1 MSNLLEMSLLAGI
14 ILIGL
19 LTVGVI
25 FSRLYRRSSKE
36 LSFVRTGLG
45 GQKVVM
51 DGGAIV
57 LPVFHECVNIN
68 MNTLKLEVSRAGAD
82 SLITLDRL
90 RVDAVAAFFVRVIPN
105 VEGVAN
111 AAQTLGQRT
120 MHPDSLKELVE
131 DKFVDA
137 LRAAAVSMS
146 MHQLLDKRADFIQAV
161 QNAVSEDLL
170 KNGLELESVSLTRLD
185 QTPIKF
191 FDPQNA
197 FDAEGLTKLTQQ
209 TQQRTRERNEIE
221 QDTSV
226 AIAKKNFE
234 ATQLKLDIEKEQT
247 FATLQQQQEVA
258 ARKAQQAAEV
268 ASVTAQRERE
278 AQQAKIEAE
287 RQVKEAEVEKNRA
300 IQQKQIEANRAL
312 QVAKID
318 QEKQT
323 TLADQDRLIS
333 VAEKSKA
340 QSESEKQANEARA
353 LAARAE
359 EQVKTAREVAV
370 AEREKQVAL
379 VVADQDAQQ
388 RAIGVRVSAE
398 AERDAAENHAQAI
411 RIKAEAQQVQ
421 YQVDANGIEMRN
433 AALNTLAAEQI
444 AMQIKMKLL
453 DVLPAIIEA
462 SVKPME
468 KIDGIKIVQVD
479 GLNRGAGGGSS
490 GGGTGSGIGGN
501 LAEQAVAAALTYR
514 AQQPILD
521 AVLGEIGLKGGD
533 LSGLAE
539 AVRQDFAPSPATAN
553 PATTGFN
560 SWNATQPPVKVNPP
574 DGRPTGGKPG
584 TET

>member
-1 MSNLLEMSLLAGI
+1 MNHLVETGILATI
-14 ILIGL
+14 ALFGL
-19 LTVGVI
+19 LTVGLV
-25 FSRLYRRSSKE
+25 FARLYRRSSKE
-36 LSFVRTGLG
+36 LAFVRTGLG

-90 RVDAVAAFFVRVIPN
+90 RVDAVAAFFVRVIPSI
-105 VEGVAN
+105 EGVAN

-185 QTPIKF
+185 QTPIKY
-191 FDPQNA
+191 FDAQNA

-209 TQQRTRERNEIE
+209 TQQRARERNEIE
-221 QDTSV
+221 QDTAV

-234 ATQLKLDIEKEQT
+234 ATQLKLTIEKGQT

-258 ARKAQQAAEV
+258 TRQVQQTAEV
-268 ASVTAQRERE
+268 ASITAQRERE
-278 AQQAKIEAE
+278 AQQAKIDAE

-300 IQQKQIEANRAL
+300 IQQRQIEATRDL
-312 QVAKID
+312 QVAKIE

-323 TLADQDRLIS
+323 TLADQERLIS

-340 QSESEKQANEARA
+340 QSEAEKQANEARA

-370 AEREKQVAL
+370 AEREKQIAL
-379 VVADQDAQQ
+379 VAADQEAQQ
-388 RAIGVRVSAE
+388 RAIGIRVAAE
-398 AERDAAENHAQAI
+398 AEKDAAENHAQAI
-411 RIKAEAQQVQ
+411 KIKAEAQQVQ
-421 YQVDANGIEMRN
+421 FQVDAKGIEMRN

-444 AMQIKMKLL
+444 AMQVKMKLL

-462 SVKPME
+462 SVKPLE

-479 GLNRGAGGGSS
+479 GLNRGAVGGSNGS
-490 GGGTGSGIGGN
+490 GGGGGN

-521 AVLGEIGLKGGD
+521 AVLGEIGMKGGD
-533 LSGLAE
+533 LKGLVE
-539 AVRQDFAPSPATAN
+539 AVRKDIAPNGAAGDS
-553 PATTGFN
+553 
-560 SWNATQPPVKVNPP
+560 
-574 DGRPTGGKPG
+574 
-584 TET
+584 

>member
-1 MSNLLEMSLLAGI
+1 MDNLLSIGVIALVLLS
-14 ILIGL
+14 GL
-19 LTVGVI
+19 LGIGFV

-36 LSFVRTGLG
+36 LAFVRTGLG

-68 MNTLKLEVSRAGAD
+68 MNTLKLEVARAGAD

-90 RVDAVAAFFVRVIPN
+90 RVDAVAAFFVRVIPS

-191 FDPQNA
+191 FDAQNA

-209 TQQRTRERNEIE
+209 TQQRAKERNEIE

-234 ATQLKLDIEKEQT
+234 ATQLKLTIEKDQT
-247 FATLQQQQEVA
+247 FATLHQQQEVA
-258 ARKAQQAAEV
+258 TRQAQQTAEV
-268 ASVTAQRERE
+268 ASITAQRERE
-278 AQQAKIEAE
+278 AQQAKIDAE
-287 RQVKEAEVEKNRA
+287 RLVQEAEVEKNRA
-300 IQQKQIEANRAL
+300 IRQRQIEADREV
-312 QVAKID
+312 QVAKIE
-318 QEKQT
+318 QEKRT
-323 TLADQDRLIS
+323 TLADQDKLIS
-333 VAEKSKA
+333 IAEKSKA
-340 QSESEKQANEARA
+340 QSEAEKQANEARA

-359 EQVKTAREVAV
+359 EQVKTAREVAI
-370 AEREKQVAL
+370 AEREKQIAL
-379 VVADQDAQQ
+379 VAADQDAQQ
-388 RAIGVRVSAE
+388 QAIGIRIAAE
-398 AERDAAENHAQAI
+398 AEKDAAENQAQAI
-411 RIKAEAQQVQ
+411 KIRAEAHQVQ
-421 YQVDANGIEMRN
+421 LQVEAKGIEMRN
-433 AALNTLAAEQI
+433 AALNTLAADQI
-444 AMQIKMKLL
+444 ALQVKMKLL
-453 DVLPAIIEA
+453 EALPGIIEA

-479 GLNRGAGGGSS
+479 GLNRSGGTSPGGAAAGAGIS
-490 GGGTGSGIGGN
+490 GASGGGN
-501 LAEQAVAAALTYR
+501 LAEQAVSAALAYR

-521 AVLGEIGLKGGD
+521 AILSEIGMKGGD
-533 LSGLAE
+533 LNGLVE
-539 AVRQDFAPSPATAN
+539 AVRQDIVT
-553 PATTGFN
+553 
-560 SWNATQPPVKVNPP
+560 PP
-574 DGRPTGGKPG
+574 RPN
-584 TET
+584 

>member
-1 MSNLLEMSLLAGI
+1 MNNMNNLLEMGVLAGI
-14 ILIGL
+14 VLIGL
-19 LTVGVI
+19 LTIGVI
-25 FSRLYRRSSKE
+25 FARLYRRSSKE
-36 LSFVRTGLG
+36 LAFVRTGLG

-185 QTPIKF
+185 QTPIKC
-191 FDPQNA
+191 FDAQNA

-209 TQQRTRERNEIE
+209 TQQRARERNEIE

-234 ATQLKLDIEKEQT
+234 ATQLKLNIEKEQT

-258 ARKAQQAAEV
+258 TRQAQQSAEV
-268 ASVTAQRERE
+268 ASITAQRERE
-278 AQQAKIEAE
+278 AQQAKIDAE

-300 IQQKQIEANRAL
+300 IQQRQIEATRDL
-312 QVAKID
+312 QVAKIE
-318 QEKQT
+318 QEKLT
-323 TLADQDRLIS
+323 TLADQERQIS
-333 VAEKSKA
+333 VAERSKA
-340 QSESEKQANEARA
+340 QSEAEKQANEARS

-388 RAIGVRVSAE
+388 RAIGVRVAAE
-398 AERDAAENHAQAI
+398 AEKDAAENHAHAI
-411 RIKAEAQQVQ
+411 KIKAEAQ
-421 YQVDANGIEMRN
+421 
-433 AALNTLAAEQI
+433 
-444 AMQIKMKLL
+444 
-453 DVLPAIIEA
+453 
-462 SVKPME
+462 
-468 KIDGIKIVQVD
+468 
-479 GLNRGAGGGSS
+479 
-490 GGGTGSGIGGN
+490 
-501 LAEQAVAAALTYR
+501 
-514 AQQPILD
+514 
-521 AVLGEIGLKGGD
+521 
-533 LSGLAE
+533 
-539 AVRQDFAPSPATAN
+539 
-553 PATTGFN
+553 
-560 SWNATQPPVKVNPP
+560 
-574 DGRPTGGKPG
+574 
-584 TET
+584 

>member
-1 MSNLLEMSLLAGI
+1 MEQLVSIAVLAGI
-14 ILIGL
+14 ALIGL
-19 LTVGVI
+19 LAIGLI

-36 LSFVRTGLG
+36 LAFVRTGLG

-68 MNTLKLEVSRAGAD
+68 MNTLKLEVARAGAD

-90 RVDAVAAFFVRVIPN
+90 RVDAVAAFFVRVIPS

-191 FDPQNA
+191 FDAQNA

-209 TQQRTRERNEIE
+209 TQQRAKERNEIE

-226 AIAKKNFE
+226 AIAQKNFE
-234 ATQLKLDIEKEQT
+234 ATQLKLTIEKDQT

-258 ARKAQQAAEV
+258 TRQAQQTAEV
-268 ASVTAQRERE
+268 ASITAQRERE
-278 AQQAKIEAE
+278 AQQAKIDAE
-287 RQVKEAEVEKNRA
+287 RLVQEAEVEKSRA
-300 IQQKQIEANRAL
+300 IRQRQIEADREV
-312 QVAKID
+312 QVAKIE
-318 QEKQT
+318 QEKRT
-323 TLADQDRLIS
+323 TLADQDKLIS
-333 VAEKSKA
+333 IAEKSKA
-340 QSESEKQANEARA
+340 QSEAEKQANEARA

-359 EQVKTAREVAV
+359 EQVKTAREVAI
-370 AEREKQVAL
+370 AEREKQIAL
-379 VVADQDAQQ
+379 VAADQEAQQ
-388 RAIGVRVSAE
+388 QAIGIRVTAE
-398 AERDAAENHAQAI
+398 AEKDAALNLAEAVK
-411 RIKAEAQQVQ
+411 IKAEAQQVQ
-421 YQVDANGIEMRN
+421 YSVEAKGIEMRN
-433 AALNTLAAEQI
+433 TALNTLDAGQI

-453 DVLPAIIEA
+453 EALPGIIEA

-468 KIDGIKIVQVD
+468 KIDGIKIIQVD
-479 GLNRGAGGGSS
+479 GLNRNGTGSATVTGGAGGN
-490 GGGTGSGIGGN
+490 GGN
-501 LAEQAVAAALTYR
+501 LAEQAVAAALAYR

-521 AVLGEIGLKGGD
+521 AVLGEIGMKGND
-533 LSGLAE
+533 LNGLVE
-539 AVRQDFAPSPATAN
+539 AVRSEIRPSTTSETATELVA
-553 PATTGFN
+553 
-560 SWNATQPPVKVNPP
+560 SSQ
-574 DGRPTGGKPG
+574 
-584 TET
+584 

>member
-1 MSNLLEMSLLAGI
+1 MEQLYGIGIAAFIVLLGLAV
-14 ILIGL
+14 
-19 LTVGVI
+19 VGMV
-25 FSRLYRRSSKE
+25 FARLYRRSSKE
-36 LSFVRTGLG
+36 LAFVRTGLG

-51 DGGAIV
+51 DGGAIM
-57 LPVFHECVNIN
+57 LPVFHEYVSIN
-68 MNTLKLEVSRAGAD
+68 MNTLKLEVSRSGTD

-90 RVDAVAAFFVRVIPN
+90 RVDAVAAFFVRVIPS

-185 QTPIKF
+185 QTPITF
-191 FDPQNA
+191 FNAQNA

-209 TQQRTRERNEIE
+209 TQQRAKERNEIE

-234 ATQLKLDIEKEQT
+234 ATQLKLTIEKDQT

-258 ARKAQQAAEV
+258 
-268 ASVTAQRERE
+268 TRE
-278 AQQAKIEAE
+278 AQQKAEIASITSQRTREASQAKIEAE
-287 RQVKEAEVEKNRA
+287 RQVKESEVEKDRA
-300 IQQKQIEANRAL
+300 IRQRQIEADQAV
-312 QVAKID
+312 QVAKIE

-340 QSESEKQANEARA
+340 QSDAEKQANEARA

-370 AEREKQVAL
+370 AEREKQIAL
-379 VVADQDAQQ
+379 VAAEQQAQQ
-388 RAIGVRVSAE
+388 QAIGVRVSAE
-398 AERDAAENHAQAI
+398 AEKDAAQNHAEAI
-411 RIKAEAQQVQ
+411 KIKAEAQQVQ
-421 YQVDANGIEMRN
+421 AQVEAKAIEMRN

-444 AMQIKMKLL
+444 ALQVKLKLL
-453 DVLPAIIEA
+453 ESLPAIIQA

-468 KIDGIKIVQVD
+468 KIDSIKIVQVD
-479 GLNRGAGGGSS
+479 GLNRGGAAADAS
-490 GGGTGSGIGGN
+490 GEPRSGGN
-501 LAEQAVAAALTYR
+501 LAEQAVSAALAYR
-514 AQQPILD
+514 AQQPVLD
-521 AVLGEIGLKGGD
+521 AVLQEIGMKGGD
-533 LSGLAE
+533 LNGLVE
-539 AVRQDFAPSPATAN
+539 AVKKDV
-553 PATTGFN
+553 G
-560 SWNATQPPVKVNPP
+560 P
-574 DGRPTGGKPG
+574 DWGKI
-584 TET
+584 TE

>member
-1 MSNLLEMSLLAGI
+1 MNLIEMGVLAGI
-14 ILIGL
+14 ALVGLFAIGL
-19 LTVGVI
+19 V

-36 LSFVRTGLG
+36 QSFVRTGLG

-57 LPVFHECVNIN
+57 LPVFHECVSIN

-90 RVDAVAAFFVRVIPN
+90 RVDAVAAFFVRVIPSE
-105 VEGVAN
+105 EGVAN

-191 FDPQNA
+191 FDAQNA

-209 TQQRTRERNEIE
+209 TQQRARERNEIE
-221 QDTSV
+221 QDTAV
-226 AIAKKNFE
+226 AIAQKNYQ
-234 ATQLKLDIEKEQT
+234 ATQLKLNIDKDQT

-258 ARKAQQAAEV
+258 TRQAQQSAEV
-268 ASVTAQRERE
+268 ASITAQRERE
-278 AQQAKIEAE
+278 AQQAKIDAE
-287 RQVKEAEVEKNRA
+287 RLVQEAEVEKSRA
-300 IQQKQIEANRAL
+300 IRQRQIEADREV
-312 QVAKID
+312 QVAKIE
-318 QEKQT
+318 QEKRT
-323 TLADQDRLIS
+323 TLADQEKLIS
-333 VAEKSKA
+333 IAEKSKA
-340 QSESEKQANEARA
+340 QSEAERQANEARA

-370 AEREKQVAL
+370 AEREKQIAL
-379 VVADQDAQQ
+379 VAAEQEAQQ
-388 RAIGVRVSAE
+388 QAIGIRVAAE
-398 AERDAAENHAQAI
+398 AEKDAAKNHAEAVT
-411 RIKAEAQQVQ
+411 IKAEAQQVQ
-421 YQVDANGIEMRN
+421 FKVEAAGIEMRN
-433 AALNTLAAEQI
+433 AALNTLAADQV
-444 AMQIKMKLL
+444 ALQVKMKLL
-453 DVLPAIIEA
+453 DALPGIIEA

-468 KIDGIKIVQVD
+468 RIEGIKIVQVD
-479 GLNRGAGGGSS
+479 GLNRGGVS
-490 GGGTGSGIGGN
+490 GGDAVAAGAGGGN
-501 LAEQAVAAALTYR
+501 LAEQAVSAALAYR

-521 AVLGEIGLKGGD
+521 AVLSEIGMKGGD
-533 LSGLAE
+533 LNGMVESVRKELTSGT
-539 AVRQDFAPSPATAN
+539 D
-553 PATTGFN
+553 
-560 SWNATQPPVKVNPP
+560 PVN
-574 DGRPTGGKPG
+574 
-584 TET
+584 

>member
-1 MSNLLEMSLLAGI
+1 MNLVSIVILAVV
-14 ILIGL
+14 ILVGL
-19 LTVGVI
+19 LLVGLI
-25 FSRLYRRSSKE
+25 LSRLYQRASKE
-36 LSFVRTGLG
+36 LAFVRTGLG

-57 LPVFHECVNIN
+57 LPVFHEIVHIN
-68 MNTLKLEVSRAGAD
+68 MNTLKLEASRAGAD

-90 RVDAVAAFFVRVIPN
+90 RVDAVAAFFVRVIPSS
-105 VEGVAN
+105 EGVAN

-120 MHPDSLKELVE
+120 MAPNSLKELVE

-191 FDPQNA
+191 FDAQNA

-209 TQQRTRERNEIE
+209 TQQRAKERNEIE

-226 AIAKKNFE
+226 AIAQKNYE
-234 ATQLKLDIEKEQT
+234 ATQLKLNIEKEET

-258 ARKAQQAAEV
+258 ERHAQQAAEV
-268 ASVTAQRERE
+268 AAVTAQRERE
-278 AQQAKIEAE
+278 AKQAKIDAE
-287 RQVKEAEVEKNRA
+287 RLVQEAEVEKNRA
-300 IQQKQIEANRAL
+300 VQQRQIEADREVK
-312 QVAKID
+312 VAKIE
-318 QEKQT
+318 QEKRT
-323 TLADQDRLIS
+323 TLADQDKLIS
-333 VAEKSKA
+333 IAEKSKA
-340 QSESEKQANEARA
+340 QSEAEKQANEARA

-359 EQVKTAREVAV
+359 KQVKTAREVAV
-370 AEREKQVAL
+370 AEREKQIAIVA
-379 VVADQDAQQ
+379 AEQEAQQ
-388 RAIGVRVSAE
+388 GAIGIRIAAE
-398 AERDAAENHAQAI
+398 AEKDAAENQAEAI
-411 RIKAEAQQVQ
+411 KIKAEAQQVQ
-421 YQVDANGIEMRN
+421 YQVEAKGIEMRN

-453 DVLPAIIEA
+453 EALPGIIAA

-479 GLNRGAGGGSS
+479 GLNRGSGAAGEAASAGS
-490 GGGTGSGIGGN
+490 GN
-501 LAEQAVAAALTYR
+501 LAEQAVSAALAYR

-521 AVLGEIGLKGGD
+521 AVLGEIGMKGGD
-533 LSGLAE
+533 LNGLVE
-539 AVRQDFAPSPATAN
+539 AVRQEVAPSPKT
-553 PATTGFN
+553 
-560 SWNATQPPVKVNPP
+560 
-574 DGRPTGGKPG
+574 
-584 TET
+584 

>member
-1 MSNLLEMSLLAGI
+1 MNHLVETGILAGI
-14 ILIGL
+14 ALFGL
-19 LTVGVI
+19 LTVGLV

-36 LSFVRTGLG
+36 LAFVRTGLG

-90 RVDAVAAFFVRVIPN
+90 RVDAVAAFFVRVIPS

-185 QTPIKF
+185 QTPIKY
-191 FDPQNA
+191 FDAQNA

-209 TQQRTRERNEIE
+209 TQQRAKERNEIE
-221 QDTSV
+221 QDTAV

-234 ATQLKLDIEKEQT
+234 ATQLKLTIEKDQT

-258 ARKAQQAAEV
+258 TRQAQQTAEV
-268 ASVTAQRERE
+268 ASITAQRERE
-278 AQQAKIEAE
+278 AQQAKIDAE

-300 IQQKQIEANRAL
+300 IQQRQIEATRDL
-312 QVAKID
+312 QVAKIE
-318 QEKQT
+318 QEKLT
-323 TLADQDRLIS
+323 TLADQERLIS

-340 QSESEKQANEARA
+340 QSDAEKQANEARA

-359 EQVKTAREVAV
+359 EQVKTAREVAI
-370 AEREKQVAL
+370 AEREKQIAL
-379 VVADQDAQQ
+379 VAADQEAQQ
-388 RAIGVRVSAE
+388 RAIGIRVAAE
-398 AERDAAENHAQAI
+398 AEKDAAENHAQAI
-411 RIKAEAQQVQ
+411 KIKAEAQQTQ
-421 YQVDANGIEMRN
+421 FQVDAKGIEMRN

-444 AMQIKMKLL
+444 AMQVKMKLL

-462 SVKPME
+462 SVKPLE

-479 GLNRGAGGGSS
+479 GLNRGTAGGS
-490 GGGTGSGIGGN
+490 GGSGGN
-501 LAEQAVAAALTYR
+501 LAEQAVAAALAYR

-521 AVLGEIGLKGGD
+521 AVLGEIGMKGGD
-533 LSGLAE
+533 LKGLVE
-539 AVRQDFAPSPATAN
+539 SVRQDIA
-553 PATTGFN
+553 
-560 SWNATQPPVKVNPP
+560 P
-574 DGRPTGGKPG
+574 DGAAGDS
-584 TET
+584 

>member
-1 MSNLLEMSLLAGI
+1 MEQLVSIAILAGI
-14 ILIGL
+14 ALIGL
-19 LTVGVI
+19 LAIGLI

-36 LSFVRTGLG
+36 LAFVRTGLG

-68 MNTLKLEVSRAGAD
+68 MNTLKLEVARAGAD

-90 RVDAVAAFFVRVIPN
+90 RVDAVAAFFVRVIPS

-191 FDPQNA
+191 FDAQNA

-209 TQQRTRERNEIE
+209 TQQRAKERNEIE

-226 AIAKKNFE
+226 AIAQKNFE
-234 ATQLKLDIEKEQT
+234 ATQLKLTIEKDQT

-258 ARKAQQAAEV
+258 TRQAQQTAEV
-268 ASVTAQRERE
+268 ASITAQRERE
-278 AQQAKIEAE
+278 AQQAKIDAE
-287 RQVKEAEVEKNRA
+287 RLVQEAEVEKSRA
-300 IQQKQIEANRAL
+300 IRQRQIEADREV
-312 QVAKID
+312 QVAKIE
-318 QEKQT
+318 QEKRT
-323 TLADQDRLIS
+323 TLADQDKLIS
-333 VAEKSKA
+333 IAEKSKA
-340 QSESEKQANEARA
+340 QSEAEKQANEARA

-359 EQVKTAREVAV
+359 EQVKTAREVAI
-370 AEREKQVAL
+370 AEREKQIAL
-379 VVADQDAQQ
+379 VAADQEAQQ
-388 RAIGVRVSAE
+388 QAIGIRVTAE
-398 AERDAAENHAQAI
+398 AEKDAALNLAEAVK
-411 RIKAEAQQVQ
+411 IKAEAQQVQ
-421 YQVDANGIEMRN
+421 YSVEAKGIEMRN
-433 AALNTLAAEQI
+433 TALNTLDAGQI

-453 DVLPAIIEA
+453 EALPGIIEA

-468 KIDGIKIVQVD
+468 KIDGIKIIQVD
-479 GLNRGAGGGSS
+479 GLNRNGTGSATVMGGAGGN
-490 GGGTGSGIGGN
+490 GGN
-501 LAEQAVAAALTYR
+501 LAEQAVAAALAYR

-521 AVLGEIGLKGGD
+521 AVLGEIGMKGND
-533 LSGLAE
+533 LNGLVE
-539 AVRQDFAPSPATAN
+539 AVRSEIRPSTTSETATELVA
-553 PATTGFN
+553 
-560 SWNATQPPVKVNPP
+560 SSQ
-574 DGRPTGGKPG
+574 
-584 TET
+584 

>member
-1 MSNLLEMSLLAGI
+1 MDQLLGI
-14 ILIGL
+14 GIVTGIALVGLIAIGL
-19 LTVGVI
+19 I

-36 LSFVRTGLG
+36 LAFVRTGLG

-90 RVDAVAAFFVRVIPN
+90 RVDAVAAFFVRVIPS

-191 FDPQNA
+191 FDAQNA

-209 TQQRTRERNEIE
+209 TQQRAKERNEIE

-226 AIAKKNFE
+226 AIARKNFE
-234 ATQLKLDIEKEQT
+234 ATQLKLTIEKDQT

-258 ARKAQQAAEV
+258 TRQAQQTAEV
-268 ASVTAQRERE
+268 ASITAQRERE
-278 AQQAKIEAE
+278 AQQAKIDAD
-287 RQVKEAEVEKNRA
+287 RLVQEAEVEKSRA
-300 IQQKQIEANRAL
+300 IRQRQIEADREV
-312 QVAKID
+312 QVAKIE
-318 QEKQT
+318 QEKRT
-323 TLADQDRLIS
+323 TLADQEKLIS
-333 VAEKSKA
+333 IAEKSKA
-340 QSESEKQANEARA
+340 QSEAETQANEARA

-359 EQVKTAREVAV
+359 EQVKTAREVAI
-370 AEREKQVAL
+370 AERDKQIAL
-379 VVADQDAQQ
+379 VVADQEAQQ
-388 RAIGVRVSAE
+388 QAIGVRIAAE
-398 AERDAAENHAQAI
+398 VEKDAAENQAQAVKI
-411 RIKAEAQQVQ
+411 RAEAQQVQ
-421 YQVDANGIEMRN
+421 YQVEAKGIEMRN
-433 AALNTLAAEQI
+433 AALNTLDAEQI

-453 DVLPAIIEA
+453 DALPGIIEA

-479 GLNRGAGGGSS
+479 GLNRGNAGGNGTTLGS
-490 GGGTGSGIGGN
+490 GGNN

-521 AVLGEIGLKGGD
+521 AVLGEIGMKGGD
-533 LSGLAE
+533 LNAMVE
-539 AVRQDFAPSPATAN
+539 AVRQEIAAPVLAEPA
-553 PATTGFN
+553 
-560 SWNATQPPVKVNPP
+560 
-574 DGRPTGGKPG
+574 
-584 TET
+584 

>member
-1 MSNLLEMSLLAGI
+1 MDQLLQTGIMAGI
-14 ILIGL
+14 ALVGL
-19 LTVGVI
+19 LTVGVV

-90 RVDAVAAFFVRVIPN
+90 RVDAVAAFFVRVIPS

-137 LRAAAVSMS
+137 LRAAAVSMG

-191 FDPQNA
+191 FDAQNA

-209 TQQRTRERNEIE
+209 TQQRAKERNEIE
-221 QDTSV
+221 QDTAV

-234 ATQLKLDIEKEQT
+234 ATQLKLTIEKDQT

-258 ARKAQQAAEV
+258 TRKAQQTAEV
-268 ASVTAQRERE
+268 ASITAQRERE
-278 AQQAKIEAE
+278 AQQAKIDAE
-287 RQVKEAEVEKNRA
+287 RLVQEAEVEKNRA
-300 IQQKQIEANRAL
+300 IRQRQIQADREV

-323 TLADQDRLIS
+323 TLADQDKLIS
-333 VAEKSKA
+333 IAEKSKS
-340 QSESEKQANEARA
+340 QSEAEKQANEARA

-359 EQVKTAREVAV
+359 EQVKTAREVAI
-370 AEREKQVAL
+370 AEREKQIAL
-379 VVADQDAQQ
+379 VAADQEAQQ
-388 RAIGVRVSAE
+388 QAIGIRVAAE
-398 AERDAAENHAQAI
+398 AEKDAAQNQAQAVK
-411 RIKAEAQQVQ
+411 IKAEAQQVQ

-444 AMQIKMKLL
+444 AMQVKMKLL
-453 DVLPAIIEA
+453 EALPAIIEA

-479 GLNRGAGGGSS
+479 GLNRGSAAGGPIVPGGNGS
-490 GGGTGSGIGGN
+490 GN
-501 LAEQAVAAALTYR
+501 LAEQAVAAALAYR

-521 AVLGEIGLKGGD
+521 AVLGEIGMKGGD
-533 LSGLAE
+533 LNGLVA
-539 AVRQDFAPSPATAN
+539 AVRQEMAVPGSET
-553 PATTGFN
+553 
-560 SWNATQPPVKVNPP
+560 PVAAS
-574 DGRPTGGKPG
+574 
-584 TET
+584 E

>member
-1 MSNLLEMSLLAGI
+1 MNHLVETGILAGI
-14 ILIGL
+14 ALFGL
-19 LTVGVI
+19 LTVGLV

-36 LSFVRTGLG
+36 LAFVRTGLG

-90 RVDAVAAFFVRVIPN
+90 RVDAVAAFFVRVIPS

-185 QTPIKF
+185 QTPIKY
-191 FDPQNA
+191 FDAQNA

-209 TQQRTRERNEIE
+209 TQQRAKERNEIE
-221 QDTSV
+221 QDTAV

-234 ATQLKLDIEKEQT
+234 ATQLKLTIEKDQT

-258 ARKAQQAAEV
+258 TRQAQQTAEV
-268 ASVTAQRERE
+268 ASITAQRERE
-278 AQQAKIEAE
+278 AQQAKIDAE

-300 IQQKQIEANRAL
+300 IQQRQIEATRDL
-312 QVAKID
+312 QVAKIE
-318 QEKQT
+318 QEKLT
-323 TLADQDRLIS
+323 TLADQERLIS

-340 QSESEKQANEARA
+340 QSDAEKQANEARA

-370 AEREKQVAL
+370 AEREKQIAL
-379 VVADQDAQQ
+379 VAADQEAQQ
-388 RAIGVRVSAE
+388 RAIGIRVAAE
-398 AERDAAENHAQAI
+398 AEKDAAENHAQAI
-411 RIKAEAQQVQ
+411 KIKAEAQQTQ
-421 YQVDANGIEMRN
+421 FQVDAKGIEMRN

-444 AMQIKMKLL
+444 AMQVKMKLL

-462 SVKPME
+462 SVKPLE

-479 GLNRGAGGGSS
+479 GLNRGTAGGSS
-490 GGGTGSGIGGN
+490 GSGGSGGSGGN
-501 LAEQAVAAALTYR
+501 LAEQAVAAALAYR

-521 AVLGEIGLKGGD
+521 AVLGEIGMKGGD
-533 LSGLAE
+533 LKGLVE
-539 AVRQDFAPSPATAN
+539 SVRQDIA
-553 PATTGFN
+553 
-560 SWNATQPPVKVNPP
+560 P
-574 DGRPTGGKPG
+574 DGAAGDS
-584 TET
+584 

>member
-1 MSNLLEMSLLAGI
+1 MEQLVSIAILAGI
-14 ILIGL
+14 ALIGL
-19 LTVGVI
+19 LAIGLI

-36 LSFVRTGLG
+36 LAFVRTGLG

-68 MNTLKLEVSRAGAD
+68 MNTLKLEVARAGAD

-90 RVDAVAAFFVRVIPN
+90 RVDAVAAFFVRVIPS

-191 FDPQNA
+191 FDAQNA

-209 TQQRTRERNEIE
+209 TQQRAKERNEIE

-226 AIAKKNFE
+226 AIAQKNFE
-234 ATQLKLDIEKEQT
+234 ATQLKLTIEKDQT

-258 ARKAQQAAEV
+258 TRQAQQTAEV
-268 ASVTAQRERE
+268 ASITAQRERE
-278 AQQAKIEAE
+278 AQQAKIDAE
-287 RQVKEAEVEKNRA
+287 RLVQEAEVEKSRA
-300 IQQKQIEANRAL
+300 IRQRQIEADREV
-312 QVAKID
+312 QVAKIE
-318 QEKQT
+318 QEKRT
-323 TLADQDRLIS
+323 TLADQDKLIS
-333 VAEKSKA
+333 IAEKSKA
-340 QSESEKQANEARA
+340 QSEAEKQANEARA

-359 EQVKTAREVAV
+359 EQVKTAREVAI
-370 AEREKQVAL
+370 AEREKQIAL
-379 VVADQDAQQ
+379 VAADQEAQQ
-388 RAIGVRVSAE
+388 QAIGIRVTAE
-398 AERDAAENHAQAI
+398 AEKDAALNLAEAVK
-411 RIKAEAQQVQ
+411 IKAEAQQVQ
-421 YQVDANGIEMRN
+421 YSVEAKGIEMRN
-433 AALNTLAAEQI
+433 TALNTLDAGQI

-453 DVLPAIIEA
+453 EALPGIIEA

-468 KIDGIKIVQVD
+468 KIDGIKIIQVD
-479 GLNRGAGGGSS
+479 GLNRNGTGSATVAGGAGGN
-490 GGGTGSGIGGN
+490 GGN
-501 LAEQAVAAALTYR
+501 LAEQAVAAALAYR

-521 AVLGEIGLKGGD
+521 AVLGEIGMKGND
-533 LSGLAE
+533 LNGLVE
-539 AVRQDFAPSPATAN
+539 AVRSEIRPSATSET
-553 PATTGFN
+553 ATELVA
-560 SWNATQPPVKVNPP
+560 SSQ
-574 DGRPTGGKPG
+574 
-584 TET
+584 

>member
-1 MSNLLEMSLLAGI
+1 MNLVTIVVLAVA
-14 ILIGL
+14 ILVGL
-19 LTVGVI
+19 LLVGLVL
-25 FSRLYRRSSKE
+25 SRLYQRASKE
-36 LSFVRTGLG
+36 LAFVRTGLG

-57 LPVFHECVNIN
+57 LPVFHEIVHIN
-68 MNTLKLEVSRAGAD
+68 MNTLKLEASRAGAD

-90 RVDAVAAFFVRVIPN
+90 RVDAVAAFFVRVIPSS
-105 VEGVAN
+105 EGVAN

-120 MHPDSLKELVE
+120 MAPNSLKELVE

-191 FDPQNA
+191 FDAQNA

-209 TQQRTRERNEIE
+209 TQQRAKERNEIE

-226 AIAKKNFE
+226 AIAQKNYE
-234 ATQLKLDIEKEQT
+234 ATQLKLNIEKEET

-258 ARKAQQAAEV
+258 ERHAQQAAEV
-268 ASVTAQRERE
+268 AAVTAQRERE
-278 AQQAKIEAE
+278 AKQAKIDAE
-287 RQVKEAEVEKNRA
+287 RLVQEAEVEKDRA
-300 IQQKQIEANRAL
+300 VQQRQIEADREVK
-312 QVAKID
+312 VAKIE
-318 QEKQT
+318 QEKRT
-323 TLADQDRLIS
+323 TLADQDKLIS
-333 VAEKSKA
+333 IAEKSKA
-340 QSESEKQANEARA
+340 QSEAEKQANEARA

-359 EQVKTAREVAV
+359 EEVKTAREVAI
-370 AEREKQVAL
+370 AEREKQIAIVA
-379 VVADQDAQQ
+379 AEQTAQQ
-388 RAIGVRVSAE
+388 GAIGIRIAAE
-398 AERDAAENHAQAI
+398 AEKDAAENHAEAVK
-411 RIKAEAQQVQ
+411 IKAEAQQVQ
-421 YQVDANGIEMRN
+421 YQVEANGIEMRN

-453 DVLPAIIEA
+453 DALPGIIMA

-479 GLNRGAGGGSS
+479 GLNRGGRGTAGEAAS
-490 GGGTGSGIGGN
+490 TGSGN
-501 LAEQAVAAALTYR
+501 LAEQAVSAALAYR

-521 AVLGEIGLKGGD
+521 AVLGEIGMKGGD
-533 LSGLAE
+533 LNGLVE
-539 AVRQDFAPSPATAN
+539 AVRQEIAPSPKED
-553 PATTGFN
+553 N
-560 SWNATQPPVKVNPP
+560 SPSKK
-574 DGRPTGGKPG
+574 R
-584 TET
+584 

>member
-1 MSNLLEMSLLAGI
+1 MDQLIEVSIMAGIVLAG
-14 ILIGL
+14 LFTIGL
-19 LTVGVI
+19 I

-36 LSFVRTGLG
+36 QSFVRTGLG

-51 DGGAIV
+51 DGGAIL
-57 LPVFHECVNIN
+57 LPVFHELVNIN

-90 RVDAVAAFFVRVIPN
+90 RVDAVAAFFVRVIPS

-137 LRAAAVSMS
+137 LRAAAVSMG

-191 FDPQNA
+191 FDAQNA

-209 TQQRTRERNEIE
+209 TQQRAKERNEIE

-226 AIAKKNFE
+226 AIAKKNYE
-234 ATQLKLDIEKEQT
+234 ATQLKLTIEKDQT

-258 ARKAQQAAEV
+258 TRQVQQSAEV
-268 ASVTAQRERE
+268 ASITAQRERE
-278 AQQAKIEAE
+278 AQQAKIDAE
-287 RQVKEAEVEKNRA
+287 RLVQEAEVEKNRA
-300 IQQKQIEANRAL
+300 IRQRQIEADREV
-312 QVAKID
+312 QVAKIE
-318 QEKQT
+318 QEKRT
-323 TLADQDRLIS
+323 TLADQDKLIS
-333 VAEKSKA
+333 IAEKSKA
-340 QSESEKQANEARA
+340 QSEAEKQANEARA

-359 EQVKTAREVAV
+359 EQVKTAREVAI
-370 AEREKQVAL
+370 AEREKQIAL
-379 VVADQDAQQ
+379 VAADQEAQEQ
-388 RAIGVRVSAE
+388 AIGTRVAAE
-398 AERDAAENHAQAI
+398 AEKDAAENHAQAVKI
-411 RIKAEAQQVQ
+411 RAEAQQVQ

-453 DVLPAIIEA
+453 ESLPGIIEA

-468 KIDGIKIVQVD
+468 KIDGIKIIQVD
-479 GLNRGAGGGSS
+479 GLNRGASTAPGAATS
-490 GGGTGSGIGGN
+490 GGGN
-501 LAEQAVAAALTYR
+501 LAEQAVSAALSYR

-521 AVLGEIGLKGGD
+521 AVLAEIGMKGGD
-533 LSGLAE
+533 LNGLVE
-539 AVRQDFAPSPATAN
+539 AARQEIVSESAAAGDPA
-553 PATTGFN
+553 
-560 SWNATQPPVKVNPP
+560 QQ
-574 DGRPTGGKPG
+574 
-584 TET
+584 

>member
-1 MSNLLEMSLLAGI
+1 MNLVTIVVLAVT
-14 ILIGL
+14 ILVGL
-19 LTVGVI
+19 LLVGLVL
-25 FSRLYRRSSKE
+25 SRLYQRASKE
-36 LSFVRTGLG
+36 LAFVRTGLG

-57 LPVFHECVNIN
+57 LPVFHEIVHIN
-68 MNTLKLEVSRAGAD
+68 MNTLKLEASRAGAD

-90 RVDAVAAFFVRVIPN
+90 RVDAVAAFFVRVIPSS
-105 VEGVAN
+105 EGVAN

-120 MHPDSLKELVE
+120 MAPNSLKELVE

-191 FDPQNA
+191 FDAQNA

-209 TQQRTRERNEIE
+209 TQQRAKERNEIE

-226 AIAKKNFE
+226 AIAQKNYE
-234 ATQLKLDIEKEQT
+234 ATQLKLNIEKEET

-258 ARKAQQAAEV
+258 ERHAQQAAEV
-268 ASVTAQRERE
+268 AAVTAQRERE
-278 AQQAKIEAE
+278 AKQAKIDAE
-287 RQVKEAEVEKNRA
+287 RLVQEAEVEKDRA
-300 IQQKQIEANRAL
+300 VQQRQIEADREVK
-312 QVAKID
+312 VAKIE
-318 QEKQT
+318 QEKRT
-323 TLADQDRLIS
+323 TLADQDKLIS
-333 VAEKSKA
+333 IAEKSKA
-340 QSESEKQANEARA
+340 QSEAEKQANEARA

-359 EQVKTAREVAV
+359 EEVKTAREVAI
-370 AEREKQVAL
+370 AEREKQIAIVA
-379 VVADQDAQQ
+379 AEQTAQQ
-388 RAIGVRVSAE
+388 GAIGIRIAAE
-398 AERDAAENHAQAI
+398 AEKDAAENHAEAVK
-411 RIKAEAQQVQ
+411 IKAEAQQVQ
-421 YQVDANGIEMRN
+421 YQVEANGIEMRN

-453 DVLPAIIEA
+453 DALPGIIMA

-479 GLNRGAGGGSS
+479 GLNRGGRGAAGEAAS
-490 GGGTGSGIGGN
+490 TGSGN
-501 LAEQAVAAALTYR
+501 LAEQAVSAALAYR

-521 AVLGEIGLKGGD
+521 AVLGEIGMKGGD
-533 LSGLAE
+533 LNGLVE
-539 AVRQDFAPSPATAN
+539 AVRQEIAPSPKED
-553 PATTGFN
+553 N
-560 SWNATQPPVKVNPP
+560 SPSKK
-574 DGRPTGGKPG
+574 R
-584 TET
+584 

>member
-1 MSNLLEMSLLAGI
+1 MMNLVTIVVLAVA
-14 ILIGL
+14 ILVGL
-19 LTVGVI
+19 LLVGLVL
-25 FSRLYRRSSKE
+25 SRLYQRASKE
-36 LSFVRTGLG
+36 LAFVRTGLG

-57 LPVFHECVNIN
+57 LPVFHEIVHIN
-68 MNTLKLEVSRAGAD
+68 MNTLKLEASRAGAD

-90 RVDAVAAFFVRVIPN
+90 RVDAVAAFFVRVIPSS
-105 VEGVAN
+105 EGVAN

-120 MHPDSLKELVE
+120 MAPNSLKELVE

-191 FDPQNA
+191 FDAQNA

-209 TQQRTRERNEIE
+209 TQQRAKERNEIE

-226 AIAKKNFE
+226 AIAQKNYE
-234 ATQLKLDIEKEQT
+234 ATQLKLNIEKEET

-258 ARKAQQAAEV
+258 ERHAQQAAEV
-268 ASVTAQRERE
+268 AAVTAQRERE
-278 AQQAKIEAE
+278 AKQAKIDAE
-287 RQVKEAEVEKNRA
+287 RLVQEAEVEKDRA
-300 IQQKQIEANRAL
+300 VQQRQIEADREVK
-312 QVAKID
+312 VAKIE
-318 QEKQT
+318 QEKRT
-323 TLADQDRLIS
+323 TLADQDKLIS
-333 VAEKSKA
+333 IAEKSKA
-340 QSESEKQANEARA
+340 QSEAEKQANEARA

-359 EQVKTAREVAV
+359 EEVKTAREVAI
-370 AEREKQVAL
+370 AEREKQIAIVA
-379 VVADQDAQQ
+379 AEQTAQQ
-388 RAIGVRVSAE
+388 GAIGIRIAAE
-398 AERDAAENHAQAI
+398 AEKDAAENHAEAVK
-411 RIKAEAQQVQ
+411 IKAEAQQVQ
-421 YQVDANGIEMRN
+421 YQVEANGIEMRN

-453 DVLPAIIEA
+453 DALPGIIMA

-479 GLNRGAGGGSS
+479 GLNRGGRGAAGEAAS
-490 GGGTGSGIGGN
+490 TGSGN
-501 LAEQAVAAALTYR
+501 LAEQAVSAALAYR

-521 AVLGEIGLKGGD
+521 AVLGEIGMKGGD
-533 LSGLAE
+533 LNGLVE
-539 AVRQDFAPSPATAN
+539 AVRQEIAPSPKED
-553 PATTGFN
+553 N
-560 SWNATQPPVKVNPP
+560 SPSKK
-574 DGRPTGGKPG
+574 R
-584 TET
+584 

>member
-1 MSNLLEMSLLAGI
+1 MDQLMGIGIVAGI
-14 ILIGL
+14 ALVGL
-19 LTVGVI
+19 MTVGLIV
-25 FSRLYRRSSKE
+25 SRLYRRSSKE
-36 LSFVRTGLG
+36 LAFVRTGLG

-90 RVDAVAAFFVRVIPN
+90 RVDAVAAFFVRVIPS

-191 FDPQNA
+191 FDAQNA

-209 TQQRTRERNEIE
+209 TQQRAKERNEIE

-234 ATQLKLDIEKEQT
+234 ATQLKLTIEKDQT

-258 ARKAQQAAEV
+258 TRQAQQSAEI
-268 ASVTAQRERE
+268 ASITAQRERE
-278 AQQAKIEAE
+278 AQQAKIDAE
-287 RQVKEAEVEKNRA
+287 RLVQEAEVEKNRA
-300 IQQKQIEANRAL
+300 IRQRQIEADREV

-318 QEKQT
+318 QEKRT
-323 TLADQDRLIS
+323 TLADQDKLIS
-333 VAEKSKA
+333 IAEKSKA
-340 QSESEKQANEARA
+340 QSEAEKQANEARA

-359 EQVKTAREVAV
+359 EQVKTAREIAI
-370 AEREKQVAL
+370 AEREKQIAL
-379 VVADQDAQQ
+379 VAADQDAQQ
-388 RAIGVRVSAE
+388 QAIGVRIAAE
-398 AERDAAENHAQAI
+398 AEKDAAQNQAEAI
-411 RIKAEAQQVQ
+411 RIRAEAQLVQ
-421 YQVDANGIEMRN
+421 YKVDADGIEMRN

-444 AMQIKMKLL
+444 AMQVKMKLL
-453 DVLPAIIEA
+453 EALPAIIDA
-462 SVKPME
+462 SVKPIE
-468 KIDGIKIVQVD
+468 KIDSIKIVHVD
-479 GLNRGAGGGSS
+479 GLNRGGASPVDH
-490 GGGTGSGIGGN
+490 GTGSGTGN
-501 LAEQAVAAALTYR
+501 LAEQAVSAALAYR

-521 AVLGEIGLKGGD
+521 AVLNEIGMKGGD
-533 LSGLAE
+533 LNGLVQS
-539 AVRQDFAPSPATAN
+539 VRQEFPHGDPAA
-553 PATTGFN
+553 
-560 SWNATQPPVKVNPP
+560 
-574 DGRPTGGKPG
+574 
-584 TET
+584 

>member
-1 MSNLLEMSLLAGI
+1 MDQLFSMGILAGI
-14 ILIGL
+14 ALIGL
-19 LTVGVI
+19 FAIGLI

-36 LSFVRTGLG
+36 LAFVRTGLG

-68 MNTLKLEVSRAGAD
+68 MNTLKLEVSRSGAD

-90 RVDAVAAFFVRVIPN
+90 RVDAVAAFFVRVIPS

-120 MHPDSLKELVE
+120 MHPDSLKDLVE

-146 MHQLLDKRADFIQAV
+146 MHQLLDRRADFIQAV

-191 FDPQNA
+191 FDAQNA

-209 TQQRTRERNEIE
+209 TQQRARERNEIE
-221 QDTSV
+221 QDTAV

-234 ATQLKLDIEKEQT
+234 ATQLKLTISKDQT

-258 ARKAQQAAEV
+258 TRQVQQTAEV
-268 ASVTAQRERE
+268 ASITAQRERE
-278 AQQAKIEAE
+278 AQQAKIDAE
-287 RQVKEAEVEKNRA
+287 RLVQEAEVEKNRA
-300 IQQKQIEANRAL
+300 IRQRQIEADREV

-318 QEKQT
+318 QEKRT
-323 TLADQDRLIS
+323 TLADQDKLIS
-333 VAEKSKA
+333 IAEKSKA
-340 QSESEKQANEARA
+340 QSEAETQANEARA

-359 EQVKTAREVAV
+359 EQVKTAREVAI
-370 AEREKQVAL
+370 AEREKQIAL
-379 VVADQDAQQ
+379 VAADQEAQQ
-388 RAIGVRVSAE
+388 QAIGIRVAAE
-398 AERDAAENHAQAI
+398 AEKDAAQNHAQAVKI
-411 RIKAEAQQVQ
+411 RAEAQQVQ
-421 YQVDANGIEMRN
+421 YQVDASGIEMRN

-453 DVLPAIIEA
+453 EALPGIIEA

-468 KIDGIKIVQVD
+468 KIEGIKIVQVD
-479 GLNRGAGGGSS
+479 GLNRGAGNGGQT
-490 GGGTGSGIGGN
+490 GGTGGGGGN
-501 LAEQAVAAALTYR
+501 LAEQAVAAALAYR

-521 AVLGEIGLKGGD
+521 AVLNEIGMKGGD
-533 LSGLAE
+533 LHGLVE
-539 AVRQDFAPSPATAN
+539 SVRQEIITKPQADVPVPEAGTSAAGGT
-553 PATTGFN
+553 
-560 SWNATQPPVKVNPP
+560 SWGTVKVSVPKQ
-574 DGRPTGGKPG
+574 DA
-584 TET
+584 

>member
-1 MSNLLEMSLLAGI
+1 MEQLVSIAILAGI
-14 ILIGL
+14 ALIGL
-19 LTVGVI
+19 LAIGLI

-36 LSFVRTGLG
+36 LAFVRTGLG

-68 MNTLKLEVSRAGAD
+68 MNTLKLEVARAGAD

-90 RVDAVAAFFVRVIPN
+90 RVDAVAAFFVRVIPS

-191 FDPQNA
+191 FDAQNA

-209 TQQRTRERNEIE
+209 TQQRAKERNEIE

-226 AIAKKNFE
+226 AIAQKNFE
-234 ATQLKLDIEKEQT
+234 ATQLKLTIEKDQT

-258 ARKAQQAAEV
+258 TRQAQQTAEV
-268 ASVTAQRERE
+268 ASITAQRERE
-278 AQQAKIEAE
+278 AQQAKIDAE
-287 RQVKEAEVEKNRA
+287 RLVQEAEVEKSRA
-300 IQQKQIEANRAL
+300 IRQRQIEADREV
-312 QVAKID
+312 QVAKIE
-318 QEKQT
+318 QEKRT
-323 TLADQDRLIS
+323 TLADQDKLIS
-333 VAEKSKA
+333 IAEKSKA
-340 QSESEKQANEARA
+340 QSEAEKQANEARA

-359 EQVKTAREVAV
+359 EQVKTAREVAI
-370 AEREKQVAL
+370 AEREKQIAL
-379 VVADQDAQQ
+379 VAADQEAQQ
-388 RAIGVRVSAE
+388 QAIGIRVTAE
-398 AERDAAENHAQAI
+398 AEKDAALNLAEAVK
-411 RIKAEAQQVQ
+411 IKAEAQQVQ
-421 YQVDANGIEMRN
+421 YSVEAKGIEMRN
-433 AALNTLAAEQI
+433 TALNTLDAGQI

-453 DVLPAIIEA
+453 EALPGIIEA

-468 KIDGIKIVQVD
+468 KIDGIKIIQVD
-479 GLNRGAGGGSS
+479 GLNRN
-490 GGGTGSGIGGN
+490 GTGSATVTGGASGNGGN
-501 LAEQAVAAALTYR
+501 LAEQAVAAALAYR

-521 AVLGEIGLKGGD
+521 AVLGEIGMKGND
-533 LSGLAE
+533 LNGLVE
-539 AVRQDFAPSPATAN
+539 AVRSEIRPSTTNETATELVA
-553 PATTGFN
+553 
-560 SWNATQPPVKVNPP
+560 SSQ
-574 DGRPTGGKPG
+574 
-584 TET
+584 

>member
-1 MSNLLEMSLLAGI
+1 MDHLIELAVMAGI
-14 ILIGL
+14 GLVGLFAIGL
-19 LTVGVI
+19 V

-36 LSFVRTGLG
+36 LGFVRTGLG

-90 RVDAVAAFFVRVIPN
+90 RVDAVAAFFVRVIPS

-137 LRAAAVSMS
+137 LRAAAVSMG

-191 FDPQNA
+191 FDAQNA

-209 TQQRTRERNEIE
+209 TQQRARERNEIE

-234 ATQLKLDIEKEQT
+234 ATQLKLTIEKDQT
-247 FATLQQQQEVA
+247 FATLHQQQEVA
-258 ARKAQQAAEV
+258 TRQAQQSAEV
-268 ASVTAQRERE
+268 ASITAQRERE
-278 AQQAKIEAE
+278 AQQAKIDAE
-287 RQVKEAEVEKNRA
+287 RLVQEAEVEKNRA
-300 IQQKQIEANRAL
+300 IRQRQIEADREV
-312 QVAKID
+312 QVAKIE
-318 QEKQT
+318 QEKRT
-323 TLADQDRLIS
+323 TLADQEKLIS
-333 VAEKSKA
+333 IAEKSKA
-340 QSESEKQANEARA
+340 QSEAETQANEARA

-379 VVADQDAQQ
+379 VVADQEAQEQ
-388 RAIGVRVSAE
+388 AIGIRVSAQ
-398 AERDAAENHAQAI
+398 AEKDAAENHAQAVKI
-411 RIKAEAQQVQ
+411 RAEAQQVQ
-421 YQVDANGIEMRN
+421 YQVEANGIEMRN

-444 AMQIKMKLL
+444 AMQVKMKLL
-453 DVLPAIIEA
+453 EALPAIIEA

-468 KIDGIKIVQVD
+468 KIEGIKIIQVD
-479 GLNRGAGGGSS
+479 GLNRGAS
-490 GGGTGSGIGGN
+490 GPSAPTGCTSGN
-501 LAEQAVAAALTYR
+501 LAEQAVAAALAYR

-521 AVLGEIGLKGGD
+521 AVLGEIGMKGGD
-533 LSGLAE
+533 LNGLVE
-539 AVRQDFAPSPATAN
+539 AVRRDIAPQVAS
-553 PATTGFN
+553 
-560 SWNATQPPVKVNPP
+560 
-574 DGRPTGGKPG
+574 GGA
-584 TET
+584 

>member
-1 MSNLLEMSLLAGI
+1 MDQLFNIGLIAGI
-14 ILIGL
+14 ALIGL
-19 LTVGVI
+19 LAIGVI

-36 LSFVRTGLG
+36 LAFVRTGLG

-90 RVDAVAAFFVRVIPN
+90 RVDAVAAFFVRVIPS

-191 FDPQNA
+191 FDAQNA

-209 TQQRTRERNEIE
+209 TQQRAKERNEIE

-226 AIAKKNFE
+226 AIARKNFE
-234 ATQLKLDIEKEQT
+234 ATQLKLTIEKDQT

-258 ARKAQQAAEV
+258 TRQAQQTAEV
-268 ASVTAQRERE
+268 ASISAQRERE
-278 AQQAKIEAE
+278 AQQAKIDAE
-287 RQVKEAEVEKNRA
+287 RLVQEAEVEKNRA
-300 IQQKQIEANRAL
+300 IRQRQIEADREV
-312 QVAKID
+312 QVAKIE
-318 QEKQT
+318 QEKRT
-323 TLADQDRLIS
+323 TLADQEKLIS
-333 VAEKSKA
+333 IAEKSKA
-340 QSESEKQANEARA
+340 QSEAEKQANEARA

-370 AEREKQVAL
+370 AERQKQIAL
-379 VVADQDAQQ
+379 VEAEKEAQQ
-388 RAIGVRVSAE
+388 QAIGIRVSAE
-398 AERDAAENHAQAI
+398 AEKDAAENHAQAI
-411 RIKAEAQQVQ
+411 KIKAEAQQVQ
-421 YQVDANGIEMRN
+421 YQVEANGIELRN
-433 AALNTLAAEQI
+433 SALNTLDGEQI

-453 DVLPAIIEA
+453 EVLPGIIEA
-462 SVKPME
+462 SVKPIE
-468 KIDGIKIVQVD
+468 KIDGIKIIQVD
-479 GLNRGAGGGSS
+479 GLNRGPSTGSS
-490 GGGTGSGIGGN
+490 TGNAAVGGGN
-501 LAEQAVAAALTYR
+501 LAEQAVAAALAYR

-521 AVLGEIGLKGGD
+521 AVLGEIGMKGGD
-533 LSGLAE
+533 LHGLVDV
-539 AVRQDFAPSPATAN
+539 VRQEIQPRPSSQGN
-553 PATTGFN
+553 P
-560 SWNATQPPVKVNPP
+560 
-574 DGRPTGGKPG
+574 
-584 TET
+584 